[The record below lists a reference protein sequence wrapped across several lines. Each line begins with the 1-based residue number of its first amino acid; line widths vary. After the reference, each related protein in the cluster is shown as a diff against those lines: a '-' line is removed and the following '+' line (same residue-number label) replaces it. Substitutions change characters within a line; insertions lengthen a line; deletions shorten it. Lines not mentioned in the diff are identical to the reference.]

1 MYYTDECNDEFSRAR
16 IVPRVIDGSYAY
28 FHGRIWDLFS
38 LLVQNVLS
46 MPVKLLYAHMKF
58 RVRYIGREKLRL
70 CKDMGYFMYVNHTQ
84 PFGDTLIPSLAN
96 YPKRNFF
103 IVSPENVSMPGLGCL
118 VGLLGAIP
126 VPCDFPGMKHF
137 MKLIEQTIQSKH
149 SITIYP
155 EAHIWP
161 YDTHIR
167 PFGAVSF
174 RYPVM
179 FSKPVYVL
187 TNTYHRRGWRGEKVK
202 MITYIDGPFYPD
214 EALKFKD
221 RQQDLRDRVYE
232 CMQNRSLENSFS
244 YIEYRKR

>member
-1 MYYTDECNDEFSRAR
+1 MYYTDERNDEFSKAK
-16 IVPRVIDGSYAY
+16 IVPRVIDGSYVY
-28 FHGRIWDLFS
+28 FHGRIWDLLS

-46 MPVKLLYAHMKF
+46 MPVKLLYSHMKF
-58 RVRYIGREKLRL
+58 RIRYIGREKLRL

-103 IVSPENVSMPGLGCL
+103 IVSPENVSMPGLGSL
-118 VGLLGAIP
+118 VRLLGAIP
-126 VPCDFPGMKHF
+126 VPCDFCGMKHF
-137 MKLIEQTIQSKH
+137 MQLIERIIQSNH

-179 FSKPVYVL
+179 FSKPAYVL

-202 MITYIDGPFYPD
+202 MIKIGR
-214 EALKFKD
+214 AH
-221 RQQDLRDRVYE
+221 V
-232 CMQNRSLENSFS
+232 
-244 YIEYRKR
+244 